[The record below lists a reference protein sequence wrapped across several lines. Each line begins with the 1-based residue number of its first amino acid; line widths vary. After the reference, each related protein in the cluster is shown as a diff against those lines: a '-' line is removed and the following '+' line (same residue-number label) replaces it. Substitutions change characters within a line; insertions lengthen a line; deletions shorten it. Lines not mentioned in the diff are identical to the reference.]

1 MSRPDLPAAS
11 ADEIGRIAACLAA
24 GGIVLMPTDT
34 VYGLAV
40 HPTFPESVDRLF
52 ALKRRSRSRQLPV
65 MIAAEDE
72 LPALGVR
79 LTDPARRV
87 LRSPL
92 VPGALTFV
100 LGFAEGPVPPW
111 LAGREEVAI
120 RIPDDS
126 RLLAVLR
133 RTGPLFVTSANTH
146 GAATPESLGDALAQ
160 LDGAP
165 DLAIDGGTLNTVPS
179 TLLNCRRDPPV
190 VEREGA
196 IAAADLLELLR

>member
-1 MSRPDLPAAS
+1 MPRPDPQG
-11 ADEIGRIAACLAA
+11 DEIEKIAACLL
-24 GGIVLMPTDT
+24 GGGVALLPTDT

-40 HPTFPESVDRLF
+40 HPAFPDSVERLF
-52 ALKRRSRSRQLPV
+52 RLKQRSRSRQLPV

-72 LPALGVR
+72 LAGLGVR
-79 LTDPARRV
+79 VTAAAGRL

-100 LGFAEGPVPPW
+100 LGFGGGPVPRW

-120 RIPDDS
+120 RIPDDD
-126 RLLAVLR
+126 RMLAVLR
-133 RTGPLFVTSANTH
+133 RTGPLLVTSANLH
-146 GAATPESLGDALAQ
+146 GAATPESLADALAQ

-179 TLLNCRRDPPV
+179 TLVNCRRDPPV

-196 IAAADLLELLR
+196 VPTAALMALLR

>member
-1 MSRPDLPAAS
+1 MSRPDSQVPS
-11 ADEIGRIAACLAA
+11 ADDIGRIAACLLA

-40 HPTFPESVDRLF
+40 HPTFAASVDRLF

-65 MIAAEDE
+65 MIAAQDA
-72 LPALGVR
+72 LATLGVR
-79 LTDPARRV
+79 VTDTARRV

-100 LGFAEGPVPPW
+100 LGLGDGPVPSW

-133 RTGPLFVTSANTH
+133 QTGPLFVTSANTH
-146 GAATPESLGDALAQ
+146 GAATPESLNDALAQ

-165 DLAIDGGTLNTVPS
+165 DLAIDGGTLRTVPS

-196 IAAADLLELLR
+196 IATAQLLALLR

>member
-1 MSRPDLPAAS
+1 MSRPEAPHPG
-11 ADEIGRIAACLAA
+11 DEIGRIAACLTG
-24 GGIVLMPTDT
+24 GGIVLLPTDT

-40 HPTFPESVDRLF
+40 HPAVPAAVERLF
-52 ALKRRSRSRQLPV
+52 ALKRRVRSRQLPV
-65 MIAAEDE
+65 MVDGEAA
-72 LPALGVR
+72 LAALGVR
-79 LTDPARRV
+79 IGAAARRV

-92 VPGALTFV
+92 VPGALTLV
-100 LGFAEGPVPPW
+100 LGFGAEPPAW

-120 RIPDDS
+120 RIPDDA

-146 GAATPESLGDALAQ
+146 GAATPESLADALAQ

-165 DLAIDGGTLNTVPS
+165 DLAIDGGIIGTVPS

-196 IAAADLLELLR
+196 VATATLMALLR

>member
-1 MSRPDLPAAS
+1 MSRPDAS
-11 ADEIGRIAACLAA
+11 PEDDEIGRIAGCLEG
-24 GGIVLMPTDT
+24 GGIVLLPTDT

-40 HPTFPESVDRLF
+40 HPAVPAAVERLF
-52 ALKRRSRSRQLPV
+52 ALKRRARSRQLPV
-65 MIAAEDE
+65 MVHGEDG
-72 LPALGVR
+72 LAALGLRVG
-79 LTDPARRV
+79 AAAQRV

-92 VPGALTFV
+92 VPGALTLV
-100 LGFAEGPVPPW
+100 LGFADRPPAW

-120 RIPDDS
+120 RIPDDA

-146 GAATPESLGDALAQ
+146 GAATPESLADALAQ

-165 DLAIDGGTLNTVPS
+165 DLAIDGGIIGTVPS

-196 IAAADLLELLR
+196 VATATLMALLR

>member
-1 MSRPDLPAAS
+1 MSRADPQLSS
-11 ADEIGRIAACLAA
+11 ADEIGRIAACLGG

-34 VYGLAV
+34 VYGLAA
-40 HPTFPESVDRLF
+40 HPTFAASVDRLF

-65 MIAAEDE
+65 MIASQDE
-72 LPALGVR
+72 LATLGVR
-79 LTDPARRV
+79 VTDTARRV

-92 VPGALTFV
+92 VPGALTFI
-100 LGFAEGPVPPW
+100 LGFADGPVPSW

-120 RIPDDS
+120 RIPDDA

-133 RTGPLFVTSANTH
+133 HTGPLFVTSANTH
-146 GAATPESLGDALAQ
+146 GAATPESLSDALAQ

-165 DLAIDGGTLNTVPS
+165 DLAIDGGTLSTVPS

-196 IAAADLLELLR
+196 VATADLLALLR

>member
-1 MSRPDLPAAS
+1 
-11 ADEIGRIAACLAA
+11 
-24 GGIVLMPTDT
+24 VTD
-34 VYGLAV
+34 A
-40 HPTFPESVDRLF
+40 
-52 ALKRRSRSRQLPV
+52 
-65 MIAAEDE
+65 
-72 LPALGVR
+72 
-79 LTDPARRV
+79 ARRV

-100 LGFAEGPVPPW
+100 LGFGGGPVPSW

-120 RIPDDS
+120 RIPDDA

-133 RTGPLFVTSANTH
+133 RTGPLFVTSANIH

-196 IAAADLLELLR
+196 IATADLLALLR

>member
-1 MSRPDLPAAS
+1 MTRPDSTAAS
-11 ADEIGRIAACLAA
+11 ADEIGRIAACLNA

-40 HPTFPESVDRLF
+40 RPTFPESVDRLF

-65 MIAAEDE
+65 MIASQDE
-72 LPALGVR
+72 LAAMGVR
-79 LTDPARRV
+79 VTESARRV

-92 VPGALTFV
+92 VPGALTIV
-100 LGFAEGPVPPW
+100 LGFADGPVPSW

-120 RIPDDS
+120 RIPDDE

-133 RTGPLFVTSANTH
+133 RTGPLFVTSANIH

-165 DLAIDGGTLNTVPS
+165 DLAIDGGTLRTVPS

-196 IAAADLLELLR
+196 IPESTLRELLR

>member
-1 MSRPDLPAAS
+1 MKRPDPEG
-11 ADEIGRIAACLAA
+11 DEIEKIAACLLG
-24 GGIVLMPTDT
+24 GGIALLPTDT

-40 HPTFPESVDRLF
+40 HPAFPDSVERLF
-52 ALKRRSRSRQLPV
+52 SLKQRSRSRQLPV

-72 LPALGVR
+72 LAGLGVR
-79 LTDPARRV
+79 VTEAARRL
-87 LRSPL
+87 LRSSL

-100 LGFAEGPVPPW
+100 LGFGGEVPPW

-120 RIPDDS
+120 RIPDDE
-126 RLLAVLR
+126 RMLAVLR
-133 RTGPLFVTSANTH
+133 RTGPLLVTSANLH
-146 GAATPESLGDALAQ
+146 GSATPESLADALAQ

-179 TLLNCRRDPPV
+179 TLVNCRRDPPV

-196 IAAADLLELLR
+196 IPTAELMALLR

>member
-1 MSRPDLPAAS
+1 MSRPESVDHG
-11 ADEIGRIAACLAA
+11 ADDVGRIASCLLG
-24 GGIVLMPTDT
+24 GGIVLLPTDT

-40 HPTFPESVDRLF
+40 HPTFPESVERLF
-52 ALKRRSRSRQLPV
+52 QLKRRSRSRQLPV
-65 MIAAEDE
+65 MIAAED
-72 LPALGVR
+72 ALAGMGVR
-79 LTDPARRV
+79 LTEPARRV

-92 VPGALTFV
+92 VPGALTLV
-100 LGFAEGPVPPW
+100 LGFADGPVPSW

-120 RIPDDS
+120 RIPDDR

-146 GAATPESLGDALAQ
+146 GAATPESLADALAQ

-165 DLAIDGGTLNTVPS
+165 GLAIDGGTLRTVPS

-196 IAAADLLELLR
+196 ISTAELMALLR